1 MTGCGAHAG
10 SAEMIFKRRLEMK
23 LIILLVVILLFG
35 CDNCSRNNRLFVING
50 GQKRHF
56 VVFNEGAEND
66 TVLVE
71 GRGKFQIWSCGW
83 YMCGGSGYK
92 DKIIQVDSIKI
103 LESGLFLNTDED
115 YWNGGC
121 SDEALVLGSELHCD
135 YVYRDTIQ

>member
-1 MTGCGAHAG
+1 
-10 SAEMIFKRRLEMK
+10 MK

-92 DKIIQVDSIKI
+92 DKIIQVDLIKI

-121 SDEALVLGSELHCD
+121 SDEAFVACYGSLPPMSSICF
-135 YVYRDTIQ
+135 V